1 MREEGTMENPKILVV
16 DDDPDIVETLK
27 IVLEANSYQVF
38 SAGSGAECL
47 DKIKEVD
54 PDLMVL
60 DVMMDTITDGFQV
73 TYQIRNPDPKSEYV
87 KYARIPILMVTGI
100 GEKMKMEFFPKTDGD
115 YLPVDDFVEKP
126 IQSQV
131 LLEKVKKLL
140 KRT

>member
-1 MREEGTMENPKILVV
+1 MENPKILVV